1 VTGPP
6 QEFFDLL
13 DEQPR
18 TPTSLLVH
26 DRGELR
32 SFPIRTAAK
41 AFELRV
47 RGSRGPRFPRL
58 SRAKNL
64 TALLG
69 HILEREER
77 DES

>member
-18 TPTSLLVH
+18 TLTSLLVH

-58 SRAKNL
+58 ERARNQL
-64 TALLG
+64 ALLLAL
-69 HILEREER
+69 LEKEER
-77 DES
+77 